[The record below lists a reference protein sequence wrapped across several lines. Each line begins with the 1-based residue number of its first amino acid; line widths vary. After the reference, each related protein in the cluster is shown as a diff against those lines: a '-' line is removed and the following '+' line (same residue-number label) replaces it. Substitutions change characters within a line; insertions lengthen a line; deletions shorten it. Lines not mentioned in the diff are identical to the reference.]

1 MKYKNKQHFE
11 EEGNL
16 YNNSSNLKIF
26 HFILINIYLYKIK
39 LANAN
44 HKKSNNWAGICWL
57 PVLIFPN
64 FSTFHFL
71 FGLRAGNKSNHP
83 LLGNLIISNIQ
94 Q

>member
-26 HFILINIYLYKIK
+26 HFTLINMYLYKIK

-44 HKKSNNWAGICWL
+44 HKKSNNWGR
-57 PVLIFPN
+57 N
-64 FSTFHFL
+64 
-71 FGLRAGNKSNHP
+71 
-83 LLGNLIISNIQ
+83 LLAASFNIPQ
-94 Q
+94 F